1 MQLLEELVFNHTA
14 FWFGGGDTL
23 ERSIPPFAL
32 RAIYGV
38 CPVNRYSSDTHP
50 ATLYRSQRPKSH
62 PALNAS
68 GANPSEIPSTP
79 KQDLQ
84 DSGSESVQEEGV
96 TGGGAFFYYLS
107 PPPPQ
112 WLQMR
117 CFSQPLLA
125 SCSPLPQKT
134 KPQAIRDQQ
143 DISCSPPPPK
153 FLVLSSLPSHR
164 SSERSTEAWSS
175 VSSPAAAQFSK
186 CP

>member
-14 FWFGGGDTL
+14 FWFGGGETL

-38 CPVNRYSSDTHP
+38 CPVNRYSSYTHP

-107 PPPPQ
+107 PPPP
-112 WLQMR
+112 MAANEVFFPTSP
-117 CFSQPLLA
+117 CFLLA
-125 SCSPLPQKT
+125 LASKNKT
-134 KPQAIRDQQ
+134 
-143 DISCSPPPPK
+143 
-153 FLVLSSLPSHR
+153 PSHKGPTR
-164 SSERSTEAWSS
+164 Y
-175 VSSPAAAQFSK
+175 
-186 CP
+186 